1 MDRRHPQKT
10 STGRIEMNIKTQ
22 LAEIERLIMKQKQ
35 VREVISDLKYKMEK
49 KKKVVKDIYY
59 WEREKAGGD

>member
-1 MDRRHPQKT
+1 
-10 STGRIEMNIKTQ
+10 MNIKTQ

-59 WEREKAGGD
+59 WEREK